1 MLEIAILAIV
11 IALIFDFVNGFNDSA
26 NSVATVI
33 GTRVLRPLQAVALSA
48 AANFAGPFIFGVA
61 VATTIAKGIVSP
73 DEITVYMIIG
83 GLAGAIA
90 WSSLC
95 TYFGLPISNSHSLI
109 GGIMGA
115 GIAGLGFEQ
124 LVFGGLTKVFA
135 GIIIA
140 PIGGMIFGIALAG
153 AIIVF
158 LANRRPAIVNRT
170 FGRLQIISS
179 AWFALTHGANDG
191 QKTMGIIVL
200 ILFSADLIS
209 EIHMPLWVIFAAAS
223 AMGLGTFFG
232 GYKVIKTL
240 GVRVTRLRPYQ
251 GFAAETGG
259 GLMLAV
265 FAIFGI
271 PASTTHAITGTIMG
285 AGAARRKTCSS
296 LESQQADHIFLGNYH
311 TRSRWTWN
319 CIYLRNPFVCIAIHK
334 EVSSSTKNISIH

>member
-1 MLEIAILAIV
+1 MIEIAIAAIIV
-11 IALIFDFVNGFNDSA
+11 ALIFDFVNGFNDSA

-33 GTRVLRPLQAVALSA
+33 GTRVLKPLHAVALSA
-48 AANFAGPFIFGVA
+48 AANFVGPFVFGVA

-115 GIAGLGFEQ
+115 GIIGLGFEQ
-124 LVFGGLTKVFA
+124 LVYGGLTKVFA

-140 PIGGMIFGIALAG
+140 PIGGIIFGMVLVGIIIA
-153 AIIVF
+153 VF
-158 LANRRPAIVNRT
+158 AKRKPAVVNRT
-170 FGRLQIISS
+170 FGRLSIISS
-179 AWFALTHGANDG
+179 IWLALTHGANDG

-240 GVRVTRLRPYQ
+240 GLKITRLKPYQ
-251 GFAAETGG
+251 GFAAQTGG
-259 GLMLAV
+259 GVMLAI
-265 FAIFGI
+265 FAILGI
-271 PASTTHAITGTIMG
+271 PASTTHAITGSVMG
-285 AGAARRKTCSS
+285 AGAARRIRAVRWKVSR
-296 LESQQADHIFLGNYH
+296 QIIFSWVITIPGAAGLAIAFTYIIH
-311 TRSRWTWN
+311 
-319 CIYLRNPFVCIAIHK
+319 LFV
-334 EVSSSTKNISIH
+334 

>member
-1 MLEIAILAIV
+1 MIEIAIAAII

-33 GTRVLRPLQAVALSA
+33 GTRVLKPLHAVALSA
-48 AANFAGPFIFGVA
+48 AANFVGPFIFGVA

-115 GIAGLGFEQ
+115 GIIGLGFEQ
-124 LVFGGLTKVFA
+124 LVYGGLTKVFA

-140 PIGGMIFGIALAG
+140 PIGGIVFGMALAG
-153 AIIVF
+153 IIIAVF
-158 LANRRPAIVNRT
+158 ARRKPAVVNRT
-170 FGRLQIISS
+170 FGRLSIISS
-179 AWFALTHGANDG
+179 AWLALTHGANDG

-200 ILFSADLIS
+200 ILFSAGIIS
-209 EIHMPLWVIFAAAS
+209 EIHMPLWVIVAAAS

-240 GVRVTRLRPYQ
+240 GLRITRLKPYQ
-251 GFAAETGG
+251 GFAAQTGG
-259 GLMLAV
+259 GVMLAI
-265 FAIFGI
+265 FAILGI
-271 PASTTHAITGTIMG
+271 PASTTHAITGSVMG
-285 AGAARRKTCSS
+285 AGAARRIRAVRWKVSR
-296 LESQQADHIFLGNYH
+296 QIIFSWVITIPGAAGLAIAFTYIIH
-311 TRSRWTWN
+311 
-319 CIYLRNPFVCIAIHK
+319 LFV
-334 EVSSSTKNISIH
+334 

>member
-1 MLEIAILAIV
+1 MYELAVVAII

-33 GTRVLRPLQAVALSA
+33 GTRVLRPLHAVTISAL
-48 AANFAGPFIFGVA
+48 ANFAGPFIFGVA

-73 DEITVYMIIG
+73 DQITVYMIMG
-83 GLAGAIA
+83 GLVGAIV

-115 GIAGLGFEQ
+115 GIIGLGFEQ
-124 LVFGGLTKVFA
+124 LVYGGLTKVFA

-140 PIGGMIFGIALAG
+140 PIGGIVFGMALAG
-153 AIIVF
+153 IIIAV
-158 LANRRPAIVNRT
+158 LAKRRPAVVNRT

-200 ILFSADLIS
+200 ILFSAGMIS
-209 EIHMPLWVIFAAAS
+209 EIHMPLWVIFAAAG

-240 GVRVTRLRPYQ
+240 GLKVTRLKPYQ

-259 GLMLAV
+259 GMMLAI
-265 FAIFGI
+265 FAILGI

-285 AGAARRKTCSS
+285 AGAARRKRAVRWKVSR
-296 LESQQADHIFLGNYH
+296 QIIFSWVITIPGAAGLAIAFTYIIH
-311 TRSRWTWN
+311 
-319 CIYLRNPFVCIAIHK
+319 LFV
-334 EVSSSTKNISIH
+334 

>member
-1 MLEIAILAIV
+1 MIEIAIAAIIV
-11 IALIFDFVNGFNDSA
+11 ALIFDFVNGFNDSA

-33 GTRVLRPLQAVALSA
+33 GTRVLRPLHAVALSA
-48 AANFAGPFIFGVA
+48 AANFAGPFVFGVA

-115 GIAGLGFEQ
+115 GIIGLGFEQ
-124 LVFGGLTKVFA
+124 LVYGGLTKVFA

-140 PIGGMIFGIALAG
+140 PIGGVIFGMVLVG
-153 AIIVF
+153 IIITVF
-158 LANRRPAIVNRT
+158 AKRRPAVVNRT

-240 GVRVTRLRPYQ
+240 GLRITRLKPYQ

-259 GLMLAV
+259 GIMLAA
-265 FAIFGI
+265 FAILGI

-285 AGAARRKTCSS
+285 AGAARRVRAVRWKVSR
-296 LESQQADHIFLGNYH
+296 QIIFSWVITIPGAAGLAIAFTYIIH
-311 TRSRWTWN
+311 
-319 CIYLRNPFVCIAIHK
+319 LFV
-334 EVSSSTKNISIH
+334 

>member
-1 MLEIAILAIV
+1 MYELAIAAII

-33 GTRVLRPLQAVALSA
+33 GTRVLRPIHAVALSA
-48 AANFAGPFIFGVA
+48 AANFIGPFVFGVA

-115 GIAGLGFEQ
+115 AIIGLGFET
-124 LVFGGLTKVFA
+124 LVYGGLTKVFA

-140 PIGGMIFGIALAG
+140 PIGGIVFGMVLAG
-153 AIIVF
+153 IIIAVF
-158 LANRRPAIVNRT
+158 ARRKPAVVNRT
-170 FGRLQIISS
+170 FGRLSIISS
-179 AWFALTHGANDG
+179 AWLALTHGANDG

-200 ILFSADLIS
+200 ILFSAGIIS
-209 EIHMPLWVIFAAAS
+209 EIHMPLWVIVAAAS

-240 GVRVTRLRPYQ
+240 GLKITRLKPYQ
-251 GFAAETGG
+251 GFAAQTGG
-259 GLMLAV
+259 GMMLAI
-265 FAIFGI
+265 FAVLGI
-271 PASTTHAITGTIMG
+271 PASTTHAITGSVMG
-285 AGAARRKTCSS
+285 AGAARRKRAVRWKVSR
-296 LESQQADHIFLGNYH
+296 QIIFSWVITIPGAAGLAIAFTYIIH
-311 TRSRWTWN
+311 
-319 CIYLRNPFVCIAIHK
+319 LFV
-334 EVSSSTKNISIH
+334 

>member
-1 MLEIAILAIV
+1 MIEIAIAAIIV
-11 IALIFDFVNGFNDSA
+11 ALIFDFVNGFNDSA

-33 GTRVLRPLQAVALSA
+33 GTRVLKPLHAVALSA
-48 AANFAGPFIFGVA
+48 AANFIGPFVFGVA

-83 GLAGAIA
+83 GLAGAIT

-115 GIAGLGFEQ
+115 GIIGLGFEQ
-124 LVFGGLTKVFA
+124 LVYGGLTKVFA

-140 PIGGMIFGIALAG
+140 PIGGIIFGMVLAG
-153 AIIVF
+153 FVF
-158 LANRRPAIVNRT
+158 VIFAKRRPAVVNRT
-170 FGRLQIISS
+170 FGRLSIISS
-179 AWFALTHGANDG
+179 AWLALTHGANDG

-240 GVRVTRLRPYQ
+240 GLKITRLKPYQ
-251 GFAAETGG
+251 GFAAQTGG
-259 GLMLAV
+259 GVMLAI
-265 FAIFGI
+265 FALLGI
-271 PASTTHAITGTIMG
+271 PASTTHAITGSVMG
-285 AGAARRKTCSS
+285 AGAARRIRAVRWRVSR
-296 LESQQADHIFLGNYH
+296 QIIFSWVITIPGAAGLAIAFTFIIH
-311 TRSRWTWN
+311 
-319 CIYLRNPFVCIAIHK
+319 LFV
-334 EVSSSTKNISIH
+334 

>member
-1 MLEIAILAIV
+1 MIEIAIAAII

-33 GTRVLRPLQAVALSA
+33 GTRVLKPLHAVALSA
-48 AANFAGPFIFGVA
+48 AANFVGPFIFGVA

-115 GIAGLGFEQ
+115 GIIGLGFEQ
-124 LVFGGLTKVFA
+124 LVYGGLTKVFT

-140 PIGGMIFGIALAG
+140 PIGGIIFGMALVGIIIAIFAK
-153 AIIVF
+153 
-158 LANRRPAIVNRT
+158 RRPAVVNRT
-170 FGRLQIISS
+170 FGRLSIISS
-179 AWFALTHGANDG
+179 AWLALTHGANDG

-240 GVRVTRLRPYQ
+240 GLKITRLKPYQ
-251 GFAAETGG
+251 GFAAQTGG
-259 GLMLAV
+259 GVMLAI
-265 FAIFGI
+265 FAILGI
-271 PASTTHAITGTIMG
+271 PASTTHAITGSVMG
-285 AGAARRKTCSS
+285 AGAARRIRAVRWRVSR
-296 LESQQADHIFLGNYH
+296 QIIFSWVITIPGAAGLAIAFTYIIH
-311 TRSRWTWN
+311 
-319 CIYLRNPFVCIAIHK
+319 LFV
-334 EVSSSTKNISIH
+334 

>member
-1 MLEIAILAIV
+1 MIEIAIAAIIV
-11 IALIFDFVNGFNDSA
+11 ALIFDFVNGFNDSA

-33 GTRVLRPLQAVALSA
+33 GTRVLKPLHAVALSA
-48 AANFAGPFIFGVA
+48 AANFVGPFIFGVA

-115 GIAGLGFEQ
+115 GIIGLGFEQ
-124 LVFGGLTKVFA
+124 LVYGGLTKVFA

-140 PIGGMIFGIALAG
+140 PIGGIIFGMVLVGIIIA
-153 AIIVF
+153 VF
-158 LANRRPAIVNRT
+158 AKRKPAVVNRT
-170 FGRLQIISS
+170 FGRLSIISS
-179 AWFALTHGANDG
+179 AWLALTHGANDG

-240 GVRVTRLRPYQ
+240 GLKITRLKPYQ
-251 GFAAETGG
+251 GFAAQTGG
-259 GLMLAV
+259 GVMLAI
-265 FAIFGI
+265 FAILGI
-271 PASTTHAITGTIMG
+271 PASTTHAITGSVMG
-285 AGAARRKTCSS
+285 AGAARRIRAVRWRVSR
-296 LESQQADHIFLGNYH
+296 QIIFSCVITIPGAAGLAIAFTYIIH
-311 TRSRWTWN
+311 
-319 CIYLRNPFVCIAIHK
+319 LFV
-334 EVSSSTKNISIH
+334 

>member
-1 MLEIAILAIV
+1 MIEIAIAAII

-33 GTRVLRPLQAVALSA
+33 GTRVLKPLHAVALSA
-48 AANFAGPFIFGVA
+48 AANFVGPFVFGVA

-115 GIAGLGFEQ
+115 GIIGLGFEQ
-124 LVFGGLTKVFA
+124 LVYGGLTKVFT

-140 PIGGMIFGIALAG
+140 PIGG
-153 AIIVF
+153 IVF
-158 LANRRPAIVNRT
+158 GMVLVGIIIAVFAKRKPAVVNRT
-170 FGRLQIISS
+170 FGRLSIISS
-179 AWFALTHGANDG
+179 AWLALTHGANDG

-240 GVRVTRLRPYQ
+240 GLKITRLKPYQ
-251 GFAAETGG
+251 GFAAQTGG
-259 GLMLAV
+259 GVMLAI
-265 FAIFGI
+265 FALLGI
-271 PASTTHAITGTIMG
+271 PASTTHAITGSVMG
-285 AGAARRKTCSS
+285 AGAARRIRAVRWRVSR
-296 LESQQADHIFLGNYH
+296 QIIFSWIITIPGAAGLAIAFTYIIH
-311 TRSRWTWN
+311 
-319 CIYLRNPFVCIAIHK
+319 LFV
-334 EVSSSTKNISIH
+334 

>member
-1 MLEIAILAIV
+1 MIEIAIAAIIV
-11 IALIFDFVNGFNDSA
+11 ALIFDFVNGFNDSA

-33 GTRVLRPLQAVALSA
+33 GTRVLKPLHAVALSA
-48 AANFAGPFIFGVA
+48 AANFVGPFIFGVA

-115 GIAGLGFEQ
+115 GIIGLGFEQ
-124 LVFGGLTKVFA
+124 LVYGGLTKVFA

-140 PIGGMIFGIALAG
+140 PIGGIIFGMVLVGIIIA
-153 AIIVF
+153 VF
-158 LANRRPAIVNRT
+158 AKRKPAVVNRT
-170 FGRLQIISS
+170 FGRLSIISS
-179 AWFALTHGANDG
+179 VWLALTHGANDG

-209 EIHMPLWVIFAAAS
+209 EIHMPLWVILAAAS

-240 GVRVTRLRPYQ
+240 GLKITRLKPYQ
-251 GFAAETGG
+251 GFAAQTGG
-259 GLMLAV
+259 GVMLAI
-265 FAIFGI
+265 FAILGI
-271 PASTTHAITGTIMG
+271 PASTTHAITGSVMG
-285 AGAARRKTCSS
+285 AGAARRIRAVRWRVSR
-296 LESQQADHIFLGNYH
+296 QIIFSWVITIPGAAGLAIAFTYIIH
-311 TRSRWTWN
+311 
-319 CIYLRNPFVCIAIHK
+319 LFV
-334 EVSSSTKNISIH
+334 

>member
-1 MLEIAILAIV
+1 MIEVAIGAIIV
-11 IALIFDFVNGFNDSA
+11 ALIFDFVNGFNDSA

-33 GTRVLRPLQAVALSA
+33 GTRVLKPLHAVALSA
-48 AANFAGPFIFGVA
+48 AANFVGPFVFGVA

-115 GIAGLGFEQ
+115 GIIGLGFEQ
-124 LVFGGLTKVFA
+124 LVYGGLTKVFA

-140 PIGGMIFGIALAG
+140 PIGGIIFGMALVGIIIAIFAK
-153 AIIVF
+153 
-158 LANRRPAIVNRT
+158 RRPAVVNRT
-170 FGRLQIISS
+170 FGRLSIISS
-179 AWFALTHGANDG
+179 AWLALTHGANDG

-240 GVRVTRLRPYQ
+240 GLKITRLKPYQ
-251 GFAAETGG
+251 GFAAQTGG
-259 GLMLAV
+259 GIMLAI
-265 FAIFGI
+265 FAILGI
-271 PASTTHAITGTIMG
+271 PASTTHAITGSVMG
-285 AGAARRKTCSS
+285 AGAARRIRAVRWKVSR
-296 LESQQADHIFLGNYH
+296 QIIFSWVITIPGAAGLAIAFTYIIH
-311 TRSRWTWN
+311 
-319 CIYLRNPFVCIAIHK
+319 LFV
-334 EVSSSTKNISIH
+334 

>member
-1 MLEIAILAIV
+1 MLELAIAAII

-33 GTRVLRPLQAVALSA
+33 GTRVLRPIHAVTLSA

-73 DEITVYMIIG
+73 DDITVYMIIG
-83 GLAGAIA
+83 GLAGAIT
-90 WSSLC
+90 WSTLC

-115 GIAGLGFEQ
+115 GIAGLGFEK
-124 LVFGGLTKVFA
+124 LVYDGLTKVFA
-135 GIIIA
+135 GIVIA
-140 PIGGMIFGIALAG
+140 PIGGMIFGIALTG
-153 AIIVF
+153 IIITL
-158 LANRRPAIVNRT
+158 LARRKPAIVNKT

-200 ILFSADLIS
+200 ILFSAEMIPEL
-209 EIHMPLWVIFAAAS
+209 EMPLWVIFAAAT

-240 GVRVTRLRPYQ
+240 GVKVTRLRPYQ

-259 GLMLAV
+259 GLMLAI
-265 FAIFGI
+265 FATLGI

-285 AGAARRKTCSS
+285 SGAARRKRAVRWKVSR
-296 LESQQADHIFLGNYH
+296 QIIFSWMITIPGAAGLGIAFTFIIH
-311 TRSRWTWN
+311 
-319 CIYLRNPFVCIAIHK
+319 LFV
-334 EVSSSTKNISIH
+334 

>member
-1 MLEIAILAIV
+1 MIEIAIVAII

-33 GTRVLRPLQAVALSA
+33 GTRVLKPLHAVALSA
-48 AANFAGPFIFGVA
+48 AANFVGPFVFGVA

-115 GIAGLGFEQ
+115 AIIGLGFEQ
-124 LVFGGLTKVFA
+124 LVYGGLTKVFA

-140 PIGGMIFGIALAG
+140 PIGGVIFGMVLVGIIIA
-153 AIIVF
+153 VF
-158 LANRRPAIVNRT
+158 AKYRPAVVNKT
-170 FGRLQIISS
+170 FGRLSIISS
-179 AWFALTHGANDG
+179 AWLALTHGANDG

-200 ILFSADLIS
+200 ILFSAGIIS
-209 EIHMPLWVIFAAAS
+209 EIHMPLWVILAAAS

-240 GVRVTRLRPYQ
+240 GLKITRLKPYQ
-251 GFAAETGG
+251 GFAAQTGG
-259 GLMLAV
+259 GVMLAI
-265 FAIFGI
+265 FAILGI
-271 PASTTHAITGTIMG
+271 PASTTHAITGSVMG
-285 AGAARRKTCSS
+285 AGAARRIRAVRWKVSR
-296 LESQQADHIFLGNYH
+296 QIIFSWVITIPGAAGLAIAFTYIIH
-311 TRSRWTWN
+311 
-319 CIYLRNPFVCIAIHK
+319 LFV
-334 EVSSSTKNISIH
+334 

>member
-1 MLEIAILAIV
+1 MIEIAICAIIV
-11 IALIFDFVNGFNDSA
+11 ALIFDFVNGFNDSA

-33 GTRVLRPLQAVALSA
+33 GTRVLRPIHAVALSA

-90 WSSLC
+90 WSSIC

-115 GIAGLGFEQ
+115 GIAGLGFEE

-140 PIGGMIFGIALAG
+140 PIGG
-153 AIIVF
+153 IVF
-158 LANRRPAIVNRT
+158 GMAVAGIIMVFFAKRKPAKVNRT
-170 FGRLQIISS
+170 FGKLSIISA
-179 AWFALTHGANDG
+179 AWLALTHGANDG

-209 EIHMPLWVIFAAAS
+209 EISMPLWVIVAAAS
-223 AMGLGTFFG
+223 AMGLGTFLG

-240 GVRVTRLRPYQ
+240 GFKITRLKPYQ
-251 GFAAETGG
+251 GFAAQTGAG
-259 GLMLAV
+259 MMLSI
-265 FAIFGI
+265 FAILGI
-271 PASTTHAITGTIMG
+271 PASTTHAITGSIMG
-285 AGAARRKTCSS
+285 AGAARRKRAVRWKVSR
-296 LESQQADHIFLGNYH
+296 QIIFSWLITIPGAAGLGIAFTFIIH
-311 TRSRWTWN
+311 
-319 CIYLRNPFVCIAIHK
+319 LFV
-334 EVSSSTKNISIH
+334 

>member
-1 MLEIAILAIV
+1 MIEIAIAAII

-33 GTRVLRPLQAVALSA
+33 GTRVLKPLHAVALSA
-48 AANFAGPFIFGVA
+48 AANFVGPFVFGVA

-115 GIAGLGFEQ
+115 GIIGLGFEQ
-124 LVFGGLTKVFA
+124 LVYGGLTKVFT

-140 PIGGMIFGIALAG
+140 PIGGIIFGMVLVGIIIA
-153 AIIVF
+153 VF
-158 LANRRPAIVNRT
+158 AKRKPAVVNRT
-170 FGRLQIISS
+170 FGRLSIISS
-179 AWFALTHGANDG
+179 AWLALTHGANDG

-240 GVRVTRLRPYQ
+240 GLKITRLKPYQ
-251 GFAAETGG
+251 GFAAQTGG
-259 GLMLAV
+259 GVMLAI
-265 FAIFGI
+265 FAILGI
-271 PASTTHAITGTIMG
+271 PASTTHAITGSVMG
-285 AGAARRKTCSS
+285 AGAARRIRAVRWRVSR
-296 LESQQADHIFLGNYH
+296 QIIFSWVITIPGAAGLAIAFTYIIH
-311 TRSRWTWN
+311 
-319 CIYLRNPFVCIAIHK
+319 LFV
-334 EVSSSTKNISIH
+334 

>member
-1 MLEIAILAIV
+1 MIEIAIAAII

-33 GTRVLRPLQAVALSA
+33 GTRVLKPLHAVALSA
-48 AANFAGPFIFGVA
+48 AANFVGPFVFGVA

-115 GIAGLGFEQ
+115 GIIGLGFEQ
-124 LVFGGLTKVFA
+124 LVYGGLTKVFT

-140 PIGGMIFGIALAG
+140 PIGGIIFGMVLAG
-153 AIIVF
+153 IIIAVF
-158 LANRRPAIVNRT
+158 ARRRPAVVNRT
-170 FGRLQIISS
+170 FGRLSIISS
-179 AWFALTHGANDG
+179 AWLALTHGANDG

-209 EIHMPLWVIFAAAS
+209 EIHMPLWVILAAAS

-240 GVRVTRLRPYQ
+240 GLKITRLKPYQ
-251 GFAAETGG
+251 GFAAQTGG
-259 GLMLAV
+259 GMMLAI
-265 FAIFGI
+265 FAILGI
-271 PASTTHAITGTIMG
+271 PASTTHAITGSVMG
-285 AGAARRKTCSS
+285 AGAARRIRAVRWKVSR
-296 LESQQADHIFLGNYH
+296 QIIFSWIITIPGAAGLAIAFTYIIH
-311 TRSRWTWN
+311 
-319 CIYLRNPFVCIAIHK
+319 LFV
-334 EVSSSTKNISIH
+334 

>member
-1 MLEIAILAIV
+1 MIEIAIAAII

-33 GTRVLRPLQAVALSA
+33 GTRVLRPLHAVALSA
-48 AANFAGPFIFGVA
+48 AANFVGPFVFGVA

-115 GIAGLGFEQ
+115 GIIGLGFEQ
-124 LVFGGLTKVFA
+124 LVYGGLAKVFA

-140 PIGGMIFGIALAG
+140 PIGGVIFGVVLVGIIIA
-153 AIIVF
+153 VF
-158 LANRRPAIVNRT
+158 ARRRPAVVNRT

-179 AWFALTHGANDG
+179 TWFALTHGANDG

-209 EIHMPLWVIFAAAS
+209 EIHMPLWVILAAAS
-223 AMGLGTFFG
+223 AMSLGTFFG

-240 GVRVTRLRPYQ
+240 GLRITRLKPYQ

-259 GLMLAV
+259 GIMLAA
-265 FAIFGI
+265 FAILGI
-271 PASTTHAITGTIMG
+271 PASTTHAITGSIMG
-285 AGAARRKTCSS
+285 AGAARRIRAVRWKVSR
-296 LESQQADHIFLGNYH
+296 QIIFSWVITIPGAAGLAIAFTYIIH
-311 TRSRWTWN
+311 
-319 CIYLRNPFVCIAIHK
+319 LFV
-334 EVSSSTKNISIH
+334 

>member
-1 MLEIAILAIV
+1 MIEIAIAAII

-33 GTRVLRPLQAVALSA
+33 GTRVLKPLHAVALSA
-48 AANFAGPFIFGVA
+48 AANFVGPFVFGVA

-115 GIAGLGFEQ
+115 GIIGLGFEQ
-124 LVFGGLTKVFA
+124 LVYGGLTKVFA

-140 PIGGMIFGIALAG
+140 PIGGIIFGMALVGIIIAIFAK
-153 AIIVF
+153 
-158 LANRRPAIVNRT
+158 RRPAVVNRT
-170 FGRLQIISS
+170 FGRLSIISS
-179 AWFALTHGANDG
+179 AWLALTHGANDG

-240 GVRVTRLRPYQ
+240 GLKITRLKPYQ
-251 GFAAETGG
+251 GFAAQTGG
-259 GLMLAV
+259 GVMLAI
-265 FAIFGI
+265 FAILGI
-271 PASTTHAITGTIMG
+271 PASTTHAITGSVMG
-285 AGAARRKTCSS
+285 AGAARRIRAVRWKVSR
-296 LESQQADHIFLGNYH
+296 QIIFSWVITIPGAAGLAIAFTYIIH
-311 TRSRWTWN
+311 
-319 CIYLRNPFVCIAIHK
+319 LFV
-334 EVSSSTKNISIH
+334 

>member
-1 MLEIAILAIV
+1 MIEIAIAAIIV
-11 IALIFDFVNGFNDSA
+11 ALIFDFVNGFNDSA

-33 GTRVLRPLQAVALSA
+33 GTRVLKPLHAVALSA
-48 AANFAGPFIFGVA
+48 AANFIGPFVFGVA

-115 GIAGLGFEQ
+115 GIIGLGFEQ
-124 LVFGGLTKVFA
+124 LVYGGLTKVFT

-140 PIGGMIFGIALAG
+140 PIGGIIFGMVLVGIIIA
-153 AIIVF
+153 VF
-158 LANRRPAIVNRT
+158 AKRKPAVVNRT
-170 FGRLQIISS
+170 FGRLSIISS
-179 AWFALTHGANDG
+179 VWLALTHGANDG

-209 EIHMPLWVIFAAAS
+209 EIHMPLWVILAAAS

-240 GVRVTRLRPYQ
+240 GLKITRLKPYQ
-251 GFAAETGG
+251 GFAAQTGG
-259 GLMLAV
+259 GVMLAI
-265 FAIFGI
+265 FAILGI
-271 PASTTHAITGTIMG
+271 PASTTHAITGSVMG
-285 AGAARRKTCSS
+285 AGAARRIRAVRWRVSR
-296 LESQQADHIFLGNYH
+296 QIIFSWVITIPGAAGLAIAFTYIIH
-311 TRSRWTWN
+311 
-319 CIYLRNPFVCIAIHK
+319 LFV
-334 EVSSSTKNISIH
+334 

>member
-1 MLEIAILAIV
+1 MYELAIAAIIV
-11 IALIFDFVNGFNDSA
+11 ALIFDFVNGFNDSA

-33 GTRVLRPLQAVALSA
+33 GTRVMKPLHAVALSA
-48 AANFAGPFIFGVA
+48 AANFVGPFVFGVA
-61 VATTIAKGIVSP
+61 IATTIAKGIVSP

-115 GIAGLGFEQ
+115 GIIGLGFEQ
-124 LVFGGLTKVFA
+124 LVYGGLTKVFA

-140 PIGGMIFGIALAG
+140 PIGGIIFGMVLVGIIIA
-153 AIIVF
+153 VF
-158 LANRRPAIVNRT
+158 AKRRPAVVNRT
-170 FGRLQIISS
+170 FGRLSIISS
-179 AWFALTHGANDG
+179 AWLALTHGANDG

-240 GVRVTRLRPYQ
+240 GLKITRLKPYQ
-251 GFAAETGG
+251 GFAAQTGG
-259 GLMLAV
+259 GVMLAI
-265 FAIFGI
+265 FALLGI
-271 PASTTHAITGTIMG
+271 PASTTHAITGSVMG
-285 AGAARRKTCSS
+285 AGAARRIRAVRWRVSR
-296 LESQQADHIFLGNYH
+296 QIIFSWVITIPGAAGLAIAFTYIIH
-311 TRSRWTWN
+311 
-319 CIYLRNPFVCIAIHK
+319 LFV
-334 EVSSSTKNISIH
+334 

>member
-1 MLEIAILAIV
+1 MLEIAIAAII

-73 DEITVYMIIG
+73 DEITVFMIIG
-83 GLAGAIA
+83 GLAGAIT

-109 GGIMGA
+109 GGI
-115 GIAGLGFEQ
+115 
-124 LVFGGLTKVFA
+124 VFGMALA

-140 PIGGMIFGIALAG
+140 VLAK
-153 AIIVF
+153 
-158 LANRRPAIVNRT
+158 RRPAVVNRT

-200 ILFSADLIS
+200 ILFSAGIIS
-209 EIHMPLWVIFAAAS
+209 EIHMPLWVIFAAAG

-240 GVRVTRLRPYQ
+240 GLKVTRLKPYQ

-259 GLMLAV
+259 GMMLAI
-265 FAIFGI
+265 FAVLGI

-285 AGAARRKTCSS
+285 AGAARRKRAVRWKVSR
-296 LESQQADHIFLGNYH
+296 QIIFSWVITIPGAAGLAIAFTYIIH
-311 TRSRWTWN
+311 
-319 CIYLRNPFVCIAIHK
+319 LFV
-334 EVSSSTKNISIH
+334 

>member
-1 MLEIAILAIV
+1 MYELAIAAIIV
-11 IALIFDFVNGFNDSA
+11 ALIFDFVNGFNDSA

-33 GTRVLRPLQAVALSA
+33 GTRVLKPLHAVALSA
-48 AANFAGPFIFGVA
+48 AANFVGPFVFGVA

-115 GIAGLGFEQ
+115 AIIGLGFET
-124 LVFGGLTKVFA
+124 LVYGGLTKVFA

-140 PIGGMIFGIALAG
+140 PIGGIAFGMALAG
-153 AIIVF
+153 IIIAVF
-158 LANRRPAIVNRT
+158 ARRRPAVVNRT
-170 FGRLQIISS
+170 FGRLSIISS
-179 AWFALTHGANDG
+179 AWLALTHGANDG

-259 GLMLAV
+259 GMMLAI
-265 FAIFGI
+265 FALLGI
-271 PASTTHAITGTIMG
+271 PASTTHAITGSVMG
-285 AGAARRKTCSS
+285 AGAARRIRAVRWKVSR
-296 LESQQADHIFLGNYH
+296 QIIFSWVITIPGAAGLAIAFTYIIH
-311 TRSRWTWN
+311 
-319 CIYLRNPFVCIAIHK
+319 LFV
-334 EVSSSTKNISIH
+334 

>member
-1 MLEIAILAIV
+1 MIEIAIVAIIV
-11 IALIFDFVNGFNDSA
+11 ALIFDFVNGFNDSA

-33 GTRVLRPLQAVALSA
+33 GTRVLKPLHAVALSA
-48 AANFAGPFIFGVA
+48 AANFVGPFVFGVA

-83 GLAGAIA
+83 GLAGAIT

-115 GIAGLGFEQ
+115 GIIGLGFEQ
-124 LVFGGLTKVFA
+124 LVYGGLTKVFT

-140 PIGGMIFGIALAG
+140 PIGGINIGMVIVGI
-153 AIIVF
+153 IIAVF
-158 LANRRPAIVNRT
+158 AKRRPAVVNRT
-170 FGRLQIISS
+170 FGRLSIISS
-179 AWFALTHGANDG
+179 AWLALTHGANDG

-240 GVRVTRLRPYQ
+240 GLKITRLKPYQ
-251 GFAAETGG
+251 GFEAQTGG
-259 GLMLAV
+259 GVMLAI
-265 FAIFGI
+265 FAILGI
-271 PASTTHAITGTIMG
+271 PASTTHAITGSVMG
-285 AGAARRKTCSS
+285 AGAARRIRAVRWRVSR
-296 LESQQADHIFLGNYH
+296 QIIFSWVITIPGAAGLAIAFTYIIH
-311 TRSRWTWN
+311 
-319 CIYLRNPFVCIAIHK
+319 LFV
-334 EVSSSTKNISIH
+334 

>member
-1 MLEIAILAIV
+1 MIEIAIAAII

-33 GTRVLRPLQAVALSA
+33 GTRVLKPLHAVALSA
-48 AANFAGPFIFGVA
+48 AANFIGPFVFGVA

-115 GIAGLGFEQ
+115 GIIGLGFEQ
-124 LVFGGLTKVFA
+124 LVYGGLTKVFA

-140 PIGGMIFGIALAG
+140 PIGGIIFGMVLVGIIIA
-153 AIIVF
+153 VF
-158 LANRRPAIVNRT
+158 AKRKPAVVNRT
-170 FGRLQIISS
+170 FGRLSIISS
-179 AWFALTHGANDG
+179 AWLALTHGANDG

-240 GVRVTRLRPYQ
+240 GLKITRLKPYQ
-251 GFAAETGG
+251 GFAAQTGG
-259 GLMLAV
+259 GVMLAI
-265 FAIFGI
+265 FALLGI
-271 PASTTHAITGTIMG
+271 PASTTHAITGSVMG
-285 AGAARRKTCSS
+285 AGAARRIRAVRWKVSR
-296 LESQQADHIFLGNYH
+296 QIIFSWVITIPGAAGLAIAFTYIIH
-311 TRSRWTWN
+311 
-319 CIYLRNPFVCIAIHK
+319 LFV
-334 EVSSSTKNISIH
+334 

>member
-1 MLEIAILAIV
+1 MIEIAIAAII

-33 GTRVLRPLQAVALSA
+33 GTRVLKPLHAVALSA
-48 AANFAGPFIFGVA
+48 AANFVGPFVFGVA

-115 GIAGLGFEQ
+115 GIIGLGFEQ
-124 LVFGGLTKVFA
+124 LVYGGLTKVFA

-140 PIGGMIFGIALAG
+140 PIGGIIFGMVLVGIIIA
-153 AIIVF
+153 VF
-158 LANRRPAIVNRT
+158 AKRKPAVVNRT
-170 FGRLQIISS
+170 FGRLSIISS
-179 AWFALTHGANDG
+179 AWLALTHGANDG

-209 EIHMPLWVIFAAAS
+209 EIHMPLWVILAAAS
-223 AMGLGTFFG
+223 AMGKGTFFG

-240 GVRVTRLRPYQ
+240 GLKITRLKPYQ
-251 GFAAETGG
+251 GFAAQTGG
-259 GLMLAV
+259 GVMLAI
-265 FAIFGI
+265 FALLGI
-271 PASTTHAITGTIMG
+271 PASTTHAITGSVMG
-285 AGAARRKTCSS
+285 AGAARRIRAVRWRVSR
-296 LESQQADHIFLGNYH
+296 QIIFSWVITIPGAAGLAIAFTYIIH
-311 TRSRWTWN
+311 
-319 CIYLRNPFVCIAIHK
+319 LFV
-334 EVSSSTKNISIH
+334 

>member
-1 MLEIAILAIV
+1 MIEIAIGAIIV
-11 IALIFDFVNGFNDSA
+11 ALIFDFVNGFNDSA

-33 GTRVLRPLQAVALSA
+33 GTRVLKPLHAVALSA
-48 AANFAGPFIFGVA
+48 AANFVGPFVFGVA

-115 GIAGLGFEQ
+115 GIIGLGFEQ
-124 LVFGGLTKVFA
+124 LVYGGLTKVFA

-140 PIGGMIFGIALAG
+140 PIGGIIFGMALVGIIIA
-153 AIIVF
+153 VF
-158 LANRRPAIVNRT
+158 AKRKPAVVNRT
-170 FGRLQIISS
+170 FGRLSIISS
-179 AWFALTHGANDG
+179 VWLALTHGANDG

-209 EIHMPLWVIFAAAS
+209 EIHMPLWVILAAAS

-232 GYKVIKTL
+232 GFKVIKTL
-240 GVRVTRLRPYQ
+240 GLKITRLKPYQ
-251 GFAAETGG
+251 GFAAQTGG
-259 GLMLAV
+259 GIMLAI
-265 FAIFGI
+265 FAILGI
-271 PASTTHAITGTIMG
+271 PASTTHAITGSVMG
-285 AGAARRKTCSS
+285 AGAARRIRAVRWKVSR
-296 LESQQADHIFLGNYH
+296 QIIFSWVITIPGAAGLAIAFTYIIH
-311 TRSRWTWN
+311 
-319 CIYLRNPFVCIAIHK
+319 LFV
-334 EVSSSTKNISIH
+334 